1 MSNPDDLLRSPKPAS
16 SALLHAALGGL
27 LCFSAACTPGTSN
40 PPADTGT
47 DATPQSE
54 ASATEASAPEASA
67 PEDAR
72 TVIDVATPV
81 DASAEASADA
91 SVSLDASVAM
101 DASTNSEAGD
111 ASLRLD
117 AVLVD
122 ARDVTCDVVPDRVI
136 TSTDAARG
144 LTIETFRA
152 MCDRRGG
159 YIEIHPHC
167 GGANTCRGFS
177 YDEGTGDFTE
187 HTCAGLN
194 TCNGWSCVIPD

>member
-1 MSNPDDLLRSPKPAS
+1 MTTSDESHRTHKPAAS
-16 SALLHAALGGL
+16 SALLNAALGGL

-54 ASATEASAPEASA
+54 ASAPEASA
-67 PEDAR
+67 PEDAH

-91 SVSLDASVAM
+91 SASMDASVSL

-111 ASLRLD
+111 ASLRVD
-117 AVLVD
+117 VVLVD